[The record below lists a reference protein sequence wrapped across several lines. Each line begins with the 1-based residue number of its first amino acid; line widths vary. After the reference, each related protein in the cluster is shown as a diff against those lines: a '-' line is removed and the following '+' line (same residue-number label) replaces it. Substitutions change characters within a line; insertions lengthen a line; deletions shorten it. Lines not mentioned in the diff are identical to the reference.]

1 MTYKDYNCTPQY
13 SDVNKK
19 YFATIPGVESISAD
33 SLEEFERKF
42 HQAVDD
48 HLARKGHNSSTIKIG
63 KPVIAIGIGL
73 ALLLLLIV
81 TCPKKQQHLDTIS
94 DRLSGAL
101 YSELEEEEDDWD
113 ALGLLFGGALLDE
126 ALEDSIV
133 VDNYFIFSIGKLLF
147 DGEKNVVSFGIL
159 GHVFTASEKKLEE
172 NLI

>member
-48 HLARKGHNSSTIKIG
+48 YLARKGHVSSTIKIG
-63 KPVIAIGIGL
+63 KPVIAMGIGI

-94 DRLSGAL
+94 DKISGAL
-101 YSELEEEEDDWD
+101 YSELGEEEDDWD
-113 ALGLLFGGALLDE
+113 ALGLLFGGALLNE
-126 ALEDSIV
+126 ALEDNIV
-133 VDNYFIFSIGKLLF
+133 VDNYFIFSVGKLLF
-147 DGEKNVVSFGIL
+147 DDEKNVVSFGIL

-172 NLI
+172 SLF